1 MSDLTERS
9 AIDLRDALAGGE
21 ISAVEVTQAHLAVIE
36 AKDPAIGAWAFID
49 RQYAITQAEKLDEIR
64 ATGGPAGPL
73 HGLPV
78 GLKDNIDTK
87 DMPTENGTVIDAGR
101 QPVEDA
107 AIVTRLRQAGAVILG
122 KTTTTELAYYQPT
135 QTRNPHNGAHTPGG
149 SSAGSAAAVA
159 ANMVPLA
166 VGTQTGGSVVR
177 PASFCGI
184 VGFKPSHG
192 LIPRTGC
199 VTQAVELDTIGTMA
213 RNVADAALLAEI
225 LQGYDPGDPSTS
237 VRAPMRLAETAL
249 SEAPVAPSF
258 AFVRTPMW
266 DKAEG
271 WLQEALA
278 GFADGLADRCG
289 EVALSDIF
297 ADGWPAH
304 RTVMVTGFARNL
316 GHYDERAGSRLSSH
330 MREAIAEGR
339 DVKAA
344 DYLAAR
350 DLRDELNHGLDE
362 IFDRHDAI
370 LTPAATGEAP
380 ASLDT
385 TGNPVFNA
393 LWSFLGV
400 PAITLPL
407 LTGPA
412 GMPTGV
418 QLVGRRGDDA
428 RLLRTA
434 NWLHRTMMAGRDS

>member
-1 MSDLTERS
+1 
-9 AIDLRDALAGGE
+9 
-21 ISAVEVTQAHLAVIE
+21 
-36 AKDPAIGAWAFID
+36 
-49 RQYAITQAEKLDEIR
+49 
-64 ATGGPAGPL
+64 
-73 HGLPV
+73 
-78 GLKDNIDTK
+78 
-87 DMPTENGTVIDAGR
+87 
-101 QPVEDA
+101 
-107 AIVTRLRQAGAVILG
+107 
-122 KTTTTELAYYQPT
+122 
-135 QTRNPHNGAHTPGG
+135 
-149 SSAGSAAAVA
+149 
-159 ANMVPLA
+159 MVPLA

-213 RNVADAALLAEI
+213 RSVEDAALLADV
-225 LQGYDPGDPSTS
+225 LQGYDPGDPSTEL
-237 VRAPMRLAETAL
+237 RAPMRLYETAQT
-249 SEAPVAPSF
+249 PVPAAPSL
-258 AFVRTPMW
+258 AFVRTPVW
-266 DKAEG
+266 DQAEA
-271 WLQEALA
+271 WMQEALVWLA
-278 GFADGLADRCG
+278 GDLADRCY
-289 EVALSDIF
+289 EVPLPDMF
-297 ADGWPAH
+297 ADAWPAH
-304 RTVMVTGFARNL
+304 RAVMVTGFARNL
-316 GHYDERAGSRLSSH
+316 GHYDERAGDRLSSH

-339 DVKAA
+339 TVKAV

-350 DLRDELNHGLDE
+350 GLRDVLNRELDG

-393 LWSFLGV
+393 LWSFLGT

-434 NWLHRTMMAGRDS
+434 NWLHREFTAGR

>member
-9 AIDLRDALAGGE
+9 AVDLRDALARGE

-36 AKDPAIGAWAFID
+36 EKDPAIGAWAFID
-49 RQYAITQAEKLDEIR
+49 GEYAIAQAKKLDEIHQ
-64 ATGGPAGPL
+64 AGGPTGPL

-78 GLKDNIDTK
+78 GLKDIIDTA

-101 QPVEDA
+101 QPAEDA

-122 KTTTTELAYYQPT
+122 KTTTTELAYFQPT
-135 QTRNPHNGAHTPGG
+135 QTRNPHNAAHTPGG

-213 RNVADAALLAEI
+213 RSVADAALLADV
-225 LQGYDPGDPSTS
+225 LQGYDPGDPSTI
-237 VRAPMRLAETAL
+237 VRAPMRLGETAQ
-249 SEAPVAPSF
+249 STVPGAPSL
-258 AFVRTPMW
+258 AFVRTPVW
-266 DKAEG
+266 DQAEG
-271 WLQEALA
+271 WLQAALA
-278 GFADGLADRCG
+278 KFSGDLADRCN
-289 EVALSDIF
+289 EVALPDIY

-316 GHYDERAGSRLSSH
+316 GHYEERAGDRLSSH
-330 MREAIAEGR
+330 MREAIAEGQG
-339 DVKAA
+339 VKAV

-370 LTPAATGEAP
+370 LTPAVTGEAP

-412 GMPTGV
+412 GMPAGV
-418 QLVGRRGDDA
+418 QLIGRRGDDA

-434 NWLHRTMMAGRDS
+434 NWLHRTMTAGRES